1 MLRLTS
7 NRFALAVALMI
18 LADQA
23 GAVRVAD
30 TSAWTG
36 TTANTTTG
44 GGTAQATAD
53 GGSALNVTVSAAA
66 NNYIGMGS
74 TTTSGVSNTLNG
86 VESTISATWY
96 TPNLS
101 PTTSYHGFLTN
112 VVGTSTWGAGS
123 GTGGTL
129 SPACRHA
136 AGTAVGS
143 TLSCNSING
152 GVPSTLTF
160 AFEHPVV
167 DPVIHVSRLGGFFN
181 NNIAGTS
188 FNTWASFRLT
198 TPGATLSL
206 LNGNGQLA
214 VNGGNTI
221 THAPFTATSLLGV
234 NCGSGTGTRAGCGSV
249 LVSGTPVAS
258 LSFEA
263 TFNVQ
268 RQSGTAAQDAA
279 TANLYSD
286 GIHWIVTLPED
297 YGDAPDTYNQGNAA
311 THILTDLRLGTGVTA
326 DNSDA
331 INTGSIASSPLASP
345 GAATDGGD
353 DGATVPATLPMVA
366 GSVTQIPVTL
376 SGVSKSAVVC
386 GWIDYN
392 RDGDFADAGERATNC
407 TTVSAGATSATL
419 SFTAPVAIA
428 AGTSYVRIRVSYD
441 STFTA
446 AAAAPTGSLDSGEAE
461 DYILSIVQPNF
472 GSCDGRMF
480 LDQVNSAMTV
490 STFYNVGYASVPF
503 TYSSPG
509 TGAARNGIGYN
520 PVDNYIYGID
530 WVAGTGNE
538 LIRVGS
544 DGSTYDMGAIAS
556 LPISNYNNGVISP
569 TGDYY
574 LMSGFGGNT
583 LYRIDIASRTATPI
597 TLSQSIQVS
606 DFAWYNGLL
615 YGISGGQLVSANP
628 VTGAVAVL
636 GPTSPL
642 NSAIAMWGFTNGIL
656 ATSGNSIYAIDP
668 LTGAATL
675 MSSAPASN
683 NADGA
688 NCPSAPVLF
697 NADLSVTKTNTPA
710 SGVNDLA
717 GDTYAPAAAR
727 TYTVVVSNTS
737 TSFGAQNITV
747 SDPVPTGVDPT
758 TVSWTCASTSGGAR
772 CGAASGTGALND
784 TGLDLPPS
792 AVATYL
798 VTMTVPAGFT
808 GDLSNVVTITPPAT
822 INDTNAVNNTATD
835 VDQSAPLLTI
845 RKISVDG
852 VDSFGFTGTN
862 GVVTQTLITTVAG
875 TPVSGAAQAL
885 TAAGTATTITEST
898 TPATYRVTDITCTG
912 LGAGGTATPDL
923 TNRAVVLNAAATA
936 TGANIVCT
944 FTNTLQQADIQVV
957 KTATPNPVVSGDVV
971 TYTLVVSNN
980 GPSAASNVL
989 LTDSA
994 STGQT
999 CTTPSTTATCSAS
1012 GGASCPSPTVPV
1024 TTLLGSGVTIPS
1036 LPVGGQVNVTV
1047 QCSISATGL

>member
-1 MLRLTS
+1 
-7 NRFALAVALMI
+7 MI
-18 LADQA
+18 LAGQA
-23 GAVRVAD
+23 EAVRVAD

-36 TTANTTTG
+36 TAANTTTG
-44 GGTAQATAD
+44 GGTAQATVD

-74 TTTSGVSNTLNG
+74 TTTSGVTNTLNG

-136 AGTAVGS
+136 ASTAIGS

-152 GVPSTLTF
+152 GVPSTLNL

-206 LNGNGQLA
+206 LNGNGQL
-214 VNGGNTI
+214 VVTGGNTI
-221 THAPFTATSLLGV
+221 THAPITATSLLGV

-249 LVSGTPVAS
+249 QVSGTPVAS

-279 TANLYSD
+279 TTNLYSD
-286 GIHWIVTLPED
+286 GIHWVVTLPED

-311 THILTDLRLGTGVTA
+311 THILTDLRLGAAVTA
-326 DNSDA
+326 DNPGV

-407 TTVSAGATSATL
+407 TTVAAGATTATL

-428 AGTSYVRIRVSYD
+428 AGTSYARIRVSYD

-446 AAAAPTGSLDSGEAE
+446 AAATPTGSLDSGETE
-461 DYILSIVQPNF
+461 DYVLSIVQPSF
-472 GSCDGRMF
+472 DTCDGRMF

-490 STFYNVGYASVPF
+490 STFYNVGYVSVPF

-520 PVDNYIYGID
+520 PADNYIYGID

-544 DGSTYDMGAIAS
+544 DGSTYNMGTIAS
-556 LPISNYNNGVISP
+556 LPVSNYNNGVISP
-569 TGDYY
+569 AGDYY
-574 LMSGFGGNT
+574 LMSGFGGTT
-583 LYRIDIASRTATPI
+583 LYRVDVTSRTATPI

-636 GPTSPL
+636 GSTSPL

-688 NCPSAPVLF
+688 NCPSAPILF
-697 NADLSVTKTNTPA
+697 NADISTTKTNTPA

-717 GDTYAPAAAR
+717 GDTYVPAAVR
-727 TYTVVVSNTS
+727 TYTLVVSNTS

-747 SDPVPTGVDPT
+747 SDPVPTGIDPA

-772 CGAASGTGALND
+772 CGAASGSGALND

-798 VTMTVPAGFT
+798 VTMTVPAGFS

-822 INDTNAVNNTATD
+822 INDTNAANNTATD

-845 RKISVDG
+845 RKTSVGG

-862 GVVTQTLITTVAG
+862 GVVTQTLVTTVAG

-936 TGANIVCT
+936 AGANIICT
-944 FTNTLQQADIQVV
+944 FTNTLQ
-957 KTATPNPVVSGDVV
+957 
-971 TYTLVVSNN
+971 
-980 GPSAASNVL
+980 
-989 LTDSA
+989 
-994 STGQT
+994 
-999 CTTPSTTATCSAS
+999 
-1012 GGASCPSPTVPV
+1012 
-1024 TTLLGSGVTIPS
+1024 
-1036 LPVGGQVNVTV
+1036 
-1047 QCSISATGL
+1047 